1 MKNKFKNVPDK
12 LKACKQW
19 VCWKYVANPTKPKKP
34 KKRPIDPTNGKSA
47 DVSDPDTWATFK
59 TALKRYKKG
68 DDDGI
73 GFVFTK
79 NDPYVGIDLDNCR
92 DTKTGKIKLWAR
104 EIINDFASYTE
115 ISPSGS
121 GVHILAKGKLP
132 GKGKKVGDIEM
143 YDQGRYFTV
152 TGETI

>member
-1 MKNKFKNVPDK
+1 MNYKFDNIPKELKK
-12 LKACKQW
+12 LPQW
-19 VCWKYVANPTKPKKP
+19 VAWQYKHNPNNPEKQKKVP
-34 KKRPIDPTNGKSA
+34 INPMTGELASVKEPETLGTFEAAVKR
-47 DVSDPDTWATFK
+47 F
-59 TALKRYKKG
+59 RKG
-68 DDDGI
+68 GVDGI

-92 DTKTGKIKLWAR
+92 NNKTGRIKLWAR
-104 EIINDFASYTE
+104 KIVNAFASYTE

-121 GVHILAKGKLP
+121 GVHILAKGQLP